1 MLIYAD
7 IYRDYKGKHKQIR
20 NSIMLKDGMIM
31 KVILKQ
37 DVKSLGKKGSIVE
50 ASEGY
55 ARNFLFPRGLAIEA
69 NEGNMKVLGKQKEA
83 ENKKIQQIK
92 DDAKALGDKISGLTV
107 KITSKAGEGG
117 KLFGSVTSKEIAE
130 IIKKNHKIDIDK
142 RKIELSEP
150 IKTLGVY
157 NISIKLHPEVHAE
170 FKVQIIEE

>member
-1 MLIYAD
+1 
-7 IYRDYKGKHKQIR
+7 
-20 NSIMLKDGMIM
+20 M

-55 ARNFLFPRGLAIEA
+55 ARNFLFPKGLALEA
-69 NEGNMKVLGKQKEA
+69 TEGNMKVLGKQKDA
-83 ENKKIQQIK
+83 ENKKIQHIK
-92 DDAKALGDKISGLTV
+92 DEAKALGEKISALTV
-107 KITSKAGEGG
+107 KIAGKVGDGG
-117 KLFGSVTSKEIAE
+117 RLFGSVTSKDIAE
-130 IIKKNHKIDIDK
+130 VIKKEYKIDIDK

-157 NISIKLHPEVHAE
+157 TLAVRLHPEVHAE